1 MCDFRVNV
9 VTCFL
14 IRNYIFHRSHHHQQM
29 IQNIFSFRGLR
40 AIASWEIL
48 NMGNIL
54 KKISW
59 FIKEEWRIYLLMLFL
74 LLSIAAI
81 SLAPAYVL
89 GAAIDTIV
97 SSGLTKESLVILV
110 IALSAIPITRYFLSF
125 AYNYMVNKEGQK
137 LAYKLRQR
145 YLSHL
150 FEMDSQFYEKFDKG
164 DLISRV
170 TADLDAIT
178 IAATSLL
185 EGIIFN
191 VGVIMFAIGVMG
203 FSISWK
209 LTVISVSIMPVG
221 IFILNIIRNKK
232 RKYIK
237 IHREIYADMTEKV
250 LESVE
255 GQKAIRAYV
264 QEDNDLDKQFD
275 AIEKDIESWRYIVKY
290 ETWFNPLF
298 EIIYWISY
306 ILAFGFGV
314 YYIIQQEI
322 TLGSLIT
329 FVSYIGLLFGP
340 ISSIANIFTQIN
352 NATISIDRYDE
363 IIKQMAVVHDES
375 DSKPIITF
383 NRIDFKNVTFRYPFD
398 KAPVI
403 KNIDFSIQKGQTIGI
418 VGPTGA
424 GKSTLIRQL
433 LREFNV
439 TEGQIYIDDV
449 PISKYIIED
458 MRNLVGYVPQSH
470 MLFKRSV
477 DENIMIGN
485 PKANLEE
492 LDKAVKLADFEKDLL
507 YLQDGL
513 HTQVGEAGSTLSGG
527 QKQRLSIARALIKN
541 PEILILDDSLSAVD
555 AKTEDNIIEHLKDF
569 RKGKTNII
577 VAHRFSAVRD
587 ADVILVL
594 EAGRISQRGTHDEL
608 LRQEGWYKIQYIQQ
622 MTMK

>member
-1 MCDFRVNV
+1 
-9 VTCFL
+9 
-14 IRNYIFHRSHHHQQM
+14 
-29 IQNIFSFRGLR
+29 
-40 AIASWEIL
+40 
-48 NMGNIL
+48 MGNIL

-89 GAAIDTIV
+89 GLAIDTIV

-191 VGVIMFAIGVMG
+191 IGLIIFAIGVMG

-209 LTVISVSIMPVG
+209 LTVISVSIMPIG

-298 EIIYWISY
+298 EIIYWVSY

-322 TLGSLIT
+322 TLGNLIT

-363 IIKQMAVVHDES
+363 IIKQLAVVHDEV

-383 NRIDFKNVTFRYPFD
+383 DRIDFKNVTFRYPFD

-403 KNIDFSIQKGQTIGI
+403 KNIDFTIKKGQTIGI

-555 AKTEDNIIEHLKDF
+555 AKTEDNIIEHLKNF

-594 EAGRISQRGTHDEL
+594 EAGRISQRGTHEEL
-608 LRQEGWYKIQYIQQ
+608 LRQEGWYKVQYIQQ

>member
-1 MCDFRVNV
+1 
-9 VTCFL
+9 
-14 IRNYIFHRSHHHQQM
+14 
-29 IQNIFSFRGLR
+29 
-40 AIASWEIL
+40 
-48 NMGNIL
+48 MGNIL

-97 SSGLTKESLVILV
+97 SSGLTKETLPVLVA
-110 IALSAIPITRYFLSF
+110 ALIAIPVSRYFMSF

-185 EGIIFN
+185 EGLIFN
-191 VGVIMFAIGVMG
+191 IGLIIFAIGVMG

-275 AIEKDIESWRYIVKY
+275 AIDKDIASWRYIVKY

-298 EIIYWISY
+298 EIIYWIAY
-306 ILAFGFGV
+306 ILAFGFGI

-322 TLGSLIT
+322 TLGNLIT
-329 FVSYIGLLFGP
+329 FVSYVGLLFGP

-363 IIKQMAVVHDES
+363 IMKQLAVVHDEV
-375 DSKPIITF
+375 DSKPIISF
-383 NRIDFKNVTFRYPFD
+383 DHIDFKNVTFRYPFD
-398 KAPVI
+398 KSPVI
-403 KNIDFSIQKGQTIGI
+403 KNIDFSIKNGQTIGV

-439 TEGQIYIDDV
+439 SEGQIYIDDI
-449 PISKYIIED
+449 PISEYIIED
-458 MRNLVGYVPQSH
+458 IRNLVGYVPQSH

-555 AKTEDNIIEHLKDF
+555 AKTEDNIIEHLKNF

-608 LRQEGWYKIQYIQQ
+608 LRQEGWYKVQYIQQ